1 MTFVDNPLYR
11 RDGFGVRY
19 GISVVAL
26 ATLPWISNITS
37 VAAQSVYRE
46 VAVAD
51 GAQLVGTAVFHA
63 DIPDPRRLLVTKDE
77 EVCGFGYL
85 ERNEVAVGEE
95 GGLAGVVVV
104 VEGVQAGKAWPDE
117 RSGHVLDQKDCVFL
131 PHLQVVPKTA
141 DMNIVNSDPVLHNL
155 HAYELM
161 DASARTLF
169 NLGQPPGEGVI
180 VRPLRPRLSNLVRLE
195 CDAHDFM
202 QGWIYADDS
211 PYWAVT
217 RKRRDLRHRRR
228 PAGGIL
234 DHRVAPVPRSAAA
247 SGEPQCGRSGGDHR
261 RFHGAVAV
269 GPVVHFHRCA
279 PVVDSAFVVRED

>member
-1 MTFVDNPLYR
+1 MLPKGISFPTRGVKSRMAFVDNPLYR
-11 RDGFGVRY
+11 RDGFGVRC
-19 GISVVAL
+19 GIKIVAL
-26 ATLPWISNITS
+26 ATFPWIANITS

-46 VAVAD
+46 VPVAD
-51 GAQLVGTAVFHA
+51 GAELVGTAVFRG

-104 VEGVQAGKAWPDE
+104 VEGVQEGKEWPDLPD
-117 RSGHVLDQKDCVFL
+117 GHVLDQKDCVFL

-141 DMNIVNSDPVLHNL
+141 DMNIVNSDPVLHNV

-169 NLGQPPGEGVI
+169 NLGQPPGKEVI

-202 QGWIYADDS
+202 QGWIFAADS
-211 PYWAVT
+211 PYWAITGEDGTFLIEDVPPGEYSIT
-217 RKRRDLRHRRR
+217 AWHPSLGVRQY
-228 PAGGIL
+228 
-234 DHRVAPVPRSAAA
+234 RVSLGA
-247 SGEPQCGRSGGDHR
+247 SGAAEIL
-261 RFHGAVAV
+261 
-269 GPVVHFHRCA
+269 
-279 PVVDSAFVVRED
+279 VDFTEQ